1 MENKEH
7 KCKYCGVMTS
17 QPDEECYKSPN
28 TKAMENKTAVQIFFE
43 DLCHLGYIEYPDE
56 SLVQDRLNLALE
68 LEKQQIIDTFE
79 TAFIEAYKLPLDRDF
94 NTAGHYYSQTYKKPT
109 E

>member
-1 MENKEH
+1 
-7 KCKYCGVMTS
+7 
-17 QPDEECYKSPN
+17 
-28 TKAMENKTAVQIFFE
+28 MENKTAVQIFFE

-68 LEKQQIIDTFE
+68 LEKDQIINAHLTGLIYPLE
-79 TAFIEAYKLPLDRDF
+79 MEATKQA
-94 NTAGHYYSQTYKKPT
+94 TEYYFKTYKKPT